1 MASAVT
7 AGGDADVV
15 CRSILSRS
23 ILIIADAFSFNFVSV
38 ALDFVSLSLD
48 FGLCSGYMCVCV
60 GTSSDRFNFLYLV
73 FNFVVDCVPESTCI
87 AMACY

>member
-1 MASAVT
+1 MLGCGGFSIFQPLKMASAVT
-7 AGGDADVV
+7 AGGDAADG

-48 FGLCSGYMCVCV
+48 FGLCSGYIYVCVC
-60 GTSSDRFNFLYLV
+60 RN
-73 FNFVVDCVPESTCI
+73 E
-87 AMACY
+87 